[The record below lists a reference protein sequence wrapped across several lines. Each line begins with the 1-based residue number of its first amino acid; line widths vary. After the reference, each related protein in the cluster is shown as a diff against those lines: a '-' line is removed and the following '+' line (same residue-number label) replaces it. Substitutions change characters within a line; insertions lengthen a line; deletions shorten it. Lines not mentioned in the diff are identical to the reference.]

1 MAMLGERV
9 DAAMDEVVRE
19 LTAGEPGAAFTAR
32 VLARIDAEA
41 SGTRTRPKWRA
52 AWVMSPLALA
62 AAIVVGAAVFRGGS
76 TKPVPHPQP
85 TAGIEDNGRT
95 AAVEAAPAVTDSAR
109 VAFQL
114 PTRRLDTASRL
125 DSPNG
130 LEIDA
135 LALAPL
141 DVVSIKLSELE
152 PLTSID
158 LEQLHTIEPIAVTP
172 LGDDHEGDR
181 P

>member
-1 MAMLGERV
+1 MAMSDERV
-9 DAAMDEVVRE
+9 DAAIDEVVRE
-19 LTAGEPGAAFTAR
+19 LTAGQPGGAFTAH
-32 VLARIDAEA
+32 VLARIDADEA
-41 SGTRTRPKWRA
+41 GKRTRAKWQA

-62 AAIVVGAAVFRGGS
+62 AAIVVAVAVFHGGS
-76 TKPVPHPQP
+76 TKPVRQPQP
-85 TAGIEDNGRT
+85 TAGVGDNGRT
-95 AAVEAAPAVTDSAR
+95 AAVEAVPTVTDPPR
-109 VAFQL
+109 IAFR
-114 PTRRLDTASRL
+114 PSTRRLDTTSRL
-125 DSPNG
+125 DSPRA

-141 DVVSIKLSELE
+141 DVASIRLSEIE

-158 LEQLHTIEPIAVTP
+158 LEQLQTIAPIAVTP